1 MEETA
6 EDETD
11 AAPAAE
17 ETDAAESPVEETA
30 EDETD
35 AAPAAEETDAAD
47 PSTEETAADEGTDI
61 VGAPVSQDDNEE
73 EE

>member
-1 MEETA
+1 
-6 EDETD
+6 
-11 AAPAAE
+11 AAE
-17 ETDAAESPVEETA
+17 ETDDAESPVEETA

>member
-1 MEETA
+1 MAMGSTWAFAYALQALIEQGGA
-6 EDETD
+6 SG
-11 AAPAAE
+11 AP
-17 ETDAAESPVEETA
+17 A

-47 PSTEETAADEGTDI
+47 SSTEETAADEGTDI